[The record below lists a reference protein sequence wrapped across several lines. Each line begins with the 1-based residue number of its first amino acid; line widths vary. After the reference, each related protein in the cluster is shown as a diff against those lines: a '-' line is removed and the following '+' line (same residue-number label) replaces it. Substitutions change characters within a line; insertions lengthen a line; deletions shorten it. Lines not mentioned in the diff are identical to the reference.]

1 MAAALLVAAGLQLDY
16 INSQR
21 AKMKLIID
29 EPLENATLKEE
40 GQFFDAR
47 QLAEWIT
54 TLQPRF
60 GDVWVFQAWN
70 MAYNISVTMPETQ
83 PHLRWQWVRNG
94 YELLRDKGINANPKD
109 IQLYH
114 ELARIFQHKIGGVS
128 DNVHKYYK
136 LQMALELGPLLDAA
150 DDQYFENLVEA
161 GRWLW
166 ADKKKPDFNE
176 IWKRIAAEPNFAPLV
191 EVLRDADET
200 FAYDQG
206 FIANYLT
213 LRRDAR
219 GFAPAAAEV
228 IDDFRENP
236 VLEEFDILAK
246 AYHLRKA
253 WKLEPLLMRRL
264 NKTYGPVD
272 WNDPN
277 KHLPLDWRHADT
289 HAIFWAEKGLETA
302 KLAAEGEEVSGPE
315 TNTDRIVVH
324 SLQNLFRNG
333 RLFIHAARV
342 EVPSEDVSKPP
353 QIRIVPEVY
362 LRPDLRMFEPYNDAI
377 VRIIEK
383 YRKAQDVDAVSSL
396 GNGHRN
402 MLINALLSFYQSGHK
417 KYARKILEMLREFY
431 PLPEFDVPLVEYA
444 RTRMLKELQDIG
456 IHDAKE
462 QIVAMLRSSYYLYA
476 IRDDN
481 AAFGMEELAKQL
493 HAHYRAVHDDPI
505 QRIDLPEL
513 RLLKYFAIED
523 FFADQQFSNYLKNSL
538 LARIEIERPDFLK
551 QLEQMRRQRIEEQQ
565 QTPQI

>member
-1 MAAALLVAAGLQLDY
+1 
-16 INSQR
+16 
-21 AKMKLIID
+21 MKLIID